1 MPDGSD
7 KALMM
12 PDPDGFVNPCIMPS
26 SMKFFV
32 LGNNRE
38 LSVAEIEA
46 VTGVHEFASLSGDVL
61 LLETEQTG
69 PQLQD
74 RLAGTIKVGS
84 VVGELKEWDKEACGE
99 LIAAM
104 IDPNLPRVE
113 FGVSVYDAGDAHRA
127 KELRKESERLG
138 LEIKKHIKESG
149 RPVRLVTSRDKT
161 LSAVVITTNK
171 LLERGGE
178 FVLIVTPEKIYV
190 GQTEAV
196 QDFEAWGDRDFGRP
210 ARDAQS
216 GMLPPKLARMMVN
229 LSETDPIHSTL
240 LDPFCG
246 SGTVLM
252 EAALMGYQKVIGS
265 DISEKAVADTKT
277 NLDWLAMRGTS
288 MPPIDL
294 SVSPA
299 QTLSISE
306 PVDAIVT
313 ETYLGPALHGREHP
327 EFLKQNLTNLK
338 TLYRDTFGALI
349 KLVKPGGSAV
359 VAFPVFS
366 GKAGSGS
373 AGQSK
378 PDQEVATRTMME
390 SLGWTIV
397 RRLRYER
404 AGQFVEREIFIMKK
418 EKRTA

>member
-1 MPDGSD
+1 MCYI
-7 KALMM
+7 
-12 PDPDGFVNPCIMPS
+12 PC
-26 SMKFFV
+26 MKFFV

-46 VTGVHEFASLSGDVL
+46 VTGVHEFASREGDVL

-84 VVGELKEWDKEACGE
+84 VVGEMTEWDKEACGE

-104 IDPNLPRVE
+104 IDAGLPRVE

-127 KELRKESERLG
+127 KELRKEAERLG
-138 LEIKKHIKESG
+138 LEIKKHVKASG
-149 RPVRLVTSRDKT
+149 RPVRLVTSKEKT
-161 LSAVVITTNK
+161 LSAVVVTTNK

-178 FVLIVTPEKIYV
+178 FVLIVTKEKILI

-196 QDFEAWGDRDFGRP
+196 QDFEAWGERDFGRP

-229 LSETDPIHSTL
+229 LSAADPIHSTL

-252 EAALMGYQKVIGS
+252 EAILLGFREVTGS
-265 DISEKAVADTKT
+265 DISEKAVADTRT
-277 NLDWLAMRGTS
+277 NLDWLAKRGGT
-288 MPPIDL
+288 MPPVSL
-294 SVSPA
+294 TVSPA
-299 QTLSISE
+299 QTLTIPK

-327 EFLKQNLTNLK
+327 EFLKQNLSMLSE
-338 TLYRDTFGALI
+338 LYRQSFGSLVN
-349 KLVKPGGSAV
+349 LVKPGGTAV
-359 VAFPVFS
+359 VAFPVFQTKE
-366 GKAGSGS
+366 GE
-373 AGQSK
+373 
-378 PDQEVATRTMME
+378 QEVATRKMME
-390 SLGWTIV
+390 SLGWKV
-397 RRLRYER
+397 ERRLRYER
-404 AGQFVEREIFIMKK
+404 AGQHVEREIFIMRK
-418 EKRTA
+418 EKSPENPS